1 MEVWNNEYPEDSEY
15 AHYYSTYVDH
25 VPKEN
30 IISLLNSQMHE
41 FYTLANAI
49 RGDKALTPYAEGKWT
64 LKQMI
69 GHMIE
74 TERVFAYRA
83 LSISRGD
90 KTELPG
96 MDQDEW
102 MEDSNYN
109 SRSVANLCNEYL
121 AVRTSTIHL
130 FQNMTKDMINAS
142 GIASGV
148 EFSVRAL
155 AFIIAGHELH
165 HLEIIRENYM
175 KDKE

>member
-1 MEVWNNEYPEDSEY
+1 MNPWDNEYPESSEY
-15 AHYYSTYVDH
+15 AHFYSSYVNN

-30 IISLLNSQMHE
+30 VITLLNSQMHE

-83 LSISRGD
+83 LSFSRGD
-90 KTELPG
+90 KTNLPG

-102 MEDSNYN
+102 MKDSNYN

-130 FQNMTKDMINAS
+130 FQNMTKEMINAS
-142 GIASGV
+142 GLASGV

-155 AFIIAGHELH
+155 AFIIVGHELH
-165 HLEIIRENYM
+165 HLNIIRENYL
-175 KDKE
+175 KDK

>member
-1 MEVWNNEYPEDSEY
+1 MNIWDNEYPELSEY
-15 AHYYSTYVDH
+15 AHFYSTYVNN
-25 VPKEN
+25 VPRVGD
-30 IISLLNSQMHE
+30 IITHLNTQMHE
-41 FYTLANAI
+41 LYTIANAI
-49 RGDKALTPYAEGKWT
+49 RGDRALVPYAEGKWT
-64 LKQMI
+64 LKQML

-90 KTELPG
+90 SVELPG
-96 MDQDEW
+96 MDQDLW

-109 SRSVANLCNEYL
+109 SRTVANLCNEYL

-130 FQNMTKDMINAS
+130 FENMTKEMINRT

-165 HLEIIRENYM
+165 HLDIIKKNYLI
-175 KDKE
+175 EE

>member
-1 MEVWNNEYPEDSEY
+1 MEFWNNEYPEDSEY
-15 AHYYSTYVDH
+15 AHFYSSYVNN
-25 VPKEN
+25 VPKGN
-30 IISLLNSQMHE
+30 VISALSSQMHE

-49 RGDKALTPYAEGKWT
+49 RGDKALTPYKKGKWT

-74 TERVFAYRA
+74 TERVFSYRA

-102 MEDSNYN
+102 MKDSNYN

-121 AVRTSTIHL
+121 AVRTSTVHL
-130 FQNMTKDMINAS
+130 FQNMTKDMINAT

-165 HLEIIRENYM
+165 HLEIIREHYM
-175 KDKE
+175 KDK

>member
-1 MEVWNNEYPEDSEY
+1 MKNWDDEYPETSEY
-15 AHYYSTYVDH
+15 AHYYSTYVDN

-30 IISLLNSQMHE
+30 IITLLNSQMHE

-49 RGDKALTPYAEGKWT
+49 RGDKALIPYAKGKWT

-83 LSISRGD
+83 LSFSRGD

-102 MEDSNYN
+102 MKDSNYN

-130 FQNMTKDMINAS
+130 FQNMTKEMIAQKGLAS
-142 GIASGV
+142 DL

-155 AFIIAGHELH
+155 AFIIAGHEIH
-165 HLEIIRENYM
+165 HLDIIRNNYLAEN
-175 KDKE
+175 

>member
-1 MEVWNNEYPEDSEY
+1 MKIWDNEYPTDDEY
-15 AHYYSTYVDH
+15 AHFYSSYVNN

-30 IISLLNSQMHE
+30 VVSLLNTQMHE

-49 RGDKALTPYAEGKWT
+49 SGDKTLTPYAKGKWT
-64 LKQMI
+64 LKEMI

-83 LSISRGD
+83 LVISRGD

-96 MDQDEW
+96 MDQDKW
-102 MEDSNYN
+102 IKNSNYN

-130 FQNMTKDMINAS
+130 FQNMTKDMINAT
-142 GIASGV
+142 GLASGV

-155 AFIIAGHELH
+155 AFIIAGHEIH
-165 HLEIIRENYM
+165 HQEIIRKHYF
-175 KDKE
+175 